1 MLLLSV
7 HQTQV
12 LRDLG
17 IQSGQFRQSGVEG
30 FNPVE
35 LKFRQIARVLQLPGT
50 LGQAFGI
57 EQAFQ
62 RIVLAVDI
70 GVPEQSGQNLFLLAL
85 AGQQFAGLLLQAL
98 LLGAGGSQSLSLLC
112 QSLLRIRKR
121 QLGFSECAF
130 LFGFA
135 SRGLLQP
142 GLNVSN
148 GCRDFG

>member
-1 MLLLSV
+1 M
-7 HQTQV
+7 
-12 LRDLG
+12 
-17 IQSGQFRQSGVEG
+17 
-30 FNPVE
+30 
-35 LKFRQIARVLQLPGT
+35 
-50 LGQAFGI
+50 
-57 EQAFQ
+57 
-62 RIVLAVDI
+62 
-70 GVPEQSGQNLFLLAL
+70 PEQSGQNLFLLAL

-112 QSLLRIRKR
+112 QSLLRIRQR